1 VSQSSESKFSNPSGQ
16 TGRSGLQQGG
26 ALARG
31 GGRRRTLARWLAL
44 GLGAGVGGALVGRQA
59 AQQVAADNG
68 QNVIAG
74 QTVTATI
81 STQITGSVAA
91 AAAFRATN
99 GGASPTDNIP
109 DGILI

>member
-1 VSQSSESKFSNPSGQ
+1 
-16 TGRSGLQQGG
+16 
-26 ALARG
+26 
-31 GGRRRTLARWLAL
+31 
-44 GLGAGVGGALVGRQA
+44 
-59 AQQVAADNG
+59 VAADNG

-74 QTVTATI
+74 QTVTASI